1 MGKQETTHLPSFL
14 AGQYRPPHLS
24 SPTTFLLYGSKH
36 VWKKKKTAYNLHF
49 KTATMTN
56 YAYLSMRGGQ
66 NWSRHLG
73 FPFSIKFR
81 GETQPWSPRL
91 PRSVRSDAEPRA
103 EADFKERLSSSTDVS
118 QHGPRR
124 ALDLIQP
131 SQCDTQK
138 CVSSCFYTSC

>member
-1 MGKQETTHLPSFL
+1 MLVPRSSFTNGETGNNSFAQFPSWPVPTASSL
-14 AGQYRPPHLS
+14 LS
-24 SPTTFLLYGSKH
+24 HYLFIVRVKARM
-36 VWKKKKTAYNLHF
+36 KKKKTAYNLHF

-138 CVSSCFYTSC
+138 